1 MDKGS
6 HENGADLDL
15 TEGTLGKEVVA
26 ISDESF
32 EFDPTSLIC
41 SLNHVK
47 FCDQHSLP
55 WLNVHIPQKM
65 PS

>member
-1 MDKGS
+1 MDKES

-15 TEGTLGKEVVA
+15 TEGILEKEVVA
-26 ISDESF
+26 ITDESF
-32 EFDPTSLIC
+32 DFDPTSLIC
-41 SLNHVK
+41 SLSHVK
-47 FCDQHSLP
+47 FWDQHSLP